1 LIELGAQWVHGHEG
15 NVVHPLAA
23 AAGEIR
29 TDIHTLE
36 STGYADDVKMAYRD
50 GRKITP
56 VQLNEFKKILQ
67 SIYDDSKKELAQWDK
82 SLGEYFESK

>member
-1 LIELGAQWVHGHEG
+1 MIELGAQWVHGHDG

-36 STGYADDVKMAYRD
+36 STGDADNVEMAYRD
-50 GRKITP
+50 GRKIKP
-56 VQLNEFKKILQ
+56 EQLQEFKKILE
-67 SIYDDSKKELAQWDK
+67 SIYEDSRRDLAQWDK
-82 SLGEYFESK
+82 SLGEYFEDK

>member
-1 LIELGAQWVHGHEG
+1 MIELGAQWVHGHDG

-36 STGYADDVKMAYRD
+36 STGYADNVEMAYRD
-50 GRKITP
+50 GRKIKP
-56 VQLNEFKKILQ
+56 EQLKEFKKILE
-67 SIYDDSKKELAQWDK
+67 SIYEDSRRDLAQWDK
-82 SLGEYFESK
+82 SLGEYFEYK